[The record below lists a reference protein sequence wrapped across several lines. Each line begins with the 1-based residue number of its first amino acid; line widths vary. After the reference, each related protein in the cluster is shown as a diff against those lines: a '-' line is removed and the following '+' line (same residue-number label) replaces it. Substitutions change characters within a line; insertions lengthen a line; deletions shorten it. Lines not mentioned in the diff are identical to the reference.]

1 MPLNDLVHHFN
12 ASGLAGEGTLYL
24 EQGRAAAWFDGL
36 RLRSLF
42 QPIVELR
49 SLRIVGHQAHLT
61 VLSDTGLPLSTAAAY
76 ERQATPSQVIQFDRL
91 CRTLHALNF
100 LAQRRH
106 AGGFL
111 QIAVH
116 PRHLAAVRN
125 DHGLIFEA
133 ILKRCGL
140 APEDIILDVDLAS
153 AEERPP
159 SSALANYRE
168 RGYRI
173 ALRASSLK
181 LAQAE
186 ASHYQA
192 DQLVLPSRIHT
203 DLSAASPARRI
214 LVDDL
219 DNGAL
224 IGTLRN
230 AGVSLASG
238 PYFGGPAADCRAT
251 HESPP
256 LSYNARSHQGA
267 PQHENCP

>member
-42 QPIVELR
+42 QPIVDL
-49 SLRIVGHQAHLT
+49 SKQRIVGHQA
-61 VLSDTGLPLSTAAAY
+61 VLSILTDADEALSTAAAY
-76 ERQATPSQVIQFDRL
+76 ERQHSPSQVIQFDRL

-140 APEDIILDVDLAS
+140 APEDIILDVDLGAVD
-153 AEERPP
+153 ERPP
-159 SSALANYRE
+159 SSALINYRE

-173 ALRASSLK
+173 ALRATG
-181 LAQAE
+181 LAHALAE
-186 ASHYQA
+186 AGHYQA
-192 DQLVLPSRIHT
+192 DQLVLPSSTHP
-203 DLSAASPARRI
+203 DLASTPQSLRI

-219 DNGAL
+219 AEAAWIEQLLSAG
-224 IGTLRN
+224 ITLA
-230 AGVSLASG
+230 AGPL
-238 PYFGGPAADCRAT
+238 FGEPDADCRAT
-251 HESPP
+251 HESSP
-256 LSYNARSHQGA
+256 LSYNARSIHGA
-267 PQHENCP
+267 PA